1 MNRNHLLMTL
11 PLLLSLLC
19 SCATA
24 VRETGFVRN
33 EWSTQGYENP
43 FIDRDREFVVRYRPL
58 LSASTPCVSKSFLSI
73 GPLFVIPLPIIPN
86 PVWPFSYLKY
96 RYTHA
101 QISLIMEIPQ
111 SLFDRSK
118 LRVDLMLDGIPLEV
132 IQEKDTPGGYK
143 REYIFDTKKTCKEI
157 ENLPI
162 MVRVSGAPEPI
173 EETFQY
179 VHNWR
184 IFAEGI

>member
-1 MNRNHLLMTL
+1 
-11 PLLLSLLC
+11 
-19 SCATA
+19 
-24 VRETGFVRN
+24 
-33 EWSTQGYENP
+33 
-43 FIDRDREFVVRYRPL
+43 
-58 LSASTPCVSKSFLSI
+58 
-73 GPLFVIPLPIIPN
+73 
-86 PVWPFSYLKY
+86 
-96 RYTHA
+96 
-101 QISLIMEIPQ
+101 
-111 SLFDRSK
+111 
-118 LRVDLMLDGIPLEV
+118 MLDGIPLEV
-132 IQEKDTPGGYK
+132 IQEKNTPDGYK